1 VEEGNLRHGS
11 KIRFVCFP
19 FDGSLTN
26 PFRKMKE
33 RGVAQQ
39 FSIKDLEHFTGVKS
53 HTIRAWEQRYELLIP
68 KRTSTNIRYYSGDD
82 LKKLLNVSYLMHHG
96 MKISKIAQLSDSAL
110 LTKVNEIQLSEGG
123 LSSMFSRL
131 KLSMLNYDEAAFH
144 EVVNEHSAQFGLD
157 KTVLEVFLP
166 FLSQIGVLWLTNS
179 ICPAQEHFISHL
191 MRQVLNAA
199 VDGVQDEIR
208 SDAPVAILYLPER
221 EIHDISLLFIHFL
234 CRKYSIRSVFLGA
247 SVPFSDLLGVAEQ
260 FPNARFVA
268 YCTTYPASSEAQ
280 AYVDM
285 ITSEFEGLENK
296 FLLAGKVFE
305 GCSSNEVVTTVTNGS
320 ELASVL
326 FG

>member
-1 VEEGNLRHGS
+1 
-11 KIRFVCFP
+11 
-19 FDGSLTN
+19 
-26 PFRKMKE
+26 MKE
-33 RGVAQQ
+33 RGTAQQ

-53 HTIRAWEQRYELLIP
+53 HTIRVWEQRYELLVP
-68 KRTSTNIRYYSGDD
+68 KRTVTNIRYYSGDD
-82 LKKLLNVSYLMHHG
+82 LKKLLNVAYLMHHG
-96 MKISKIAQLSDSAL
+96 KISKIAQLGDASL
-110 LTKVNEIQLSEGG
+110 LDKVNETQLAEGG
-123 LSSMFSRL
+123 LSSIFSRL
-131 KLSMLNYDEAAFH
+131 KLSMLNYDEAAFQ
-144 EVVNEHSAQFGLD
+144 EIVNEHSSEFGLD

-191 MRQVLNAA
+191 MRQVLNSA
-199 VDGVQDEIR
+199 VDDVKDEIR
-208 SDAPVAILYLPER
+208 NDAPVAVLYLPER

-285 ITSEFEGLENK
+285 ITSEFEGLDNK

-305 GCSSNEVVTTVTNGS
+305 GCSSNDVVTTVTNGS

-326 FG
+326 FS